1 MPRQNDDVF
10 LLGGA
15 SHNEQSF
22 GRTSIDDN
30 ADRLCVSRLIGQ
42 SSMEGFFQSNRQT
55 RLQKIRFVPLPFGR
69 EQSDALCEALQ
80 GMTTFV
86 MKPDV

>member
-1 MPRQNDDVF
+1 
-10 LLGGA
+10 
-15 SHNEQSF
+15 
-22 GRTSIDDN
+22 
-30 ADRLCVSRLIGQ
+30 LCASRLIGQ
-42 SSMEGFFQSNRQT
+42 SSVEGYFKSNRQT
-55 RLQKIRFVPLPFGR
+55 RLQNIRFAPLTFGR